1 MTAPM
6 PMGDG
11 PLIPMPEL
19 TVAAV
24 RHAIAR
30 IAPSRIHAFD
40 EHLAEAATNA
50 QQTQS
55 LAPLRAF
62 IHVWA
67 INVAIARYP
76 TRAARFHAL
85 EALIDAGNED
95 PTDALAEIQQILQA
109 AKGDAGL

>member
-1 MTAPM
+1 MSAPI
-6 PMGDG
+6 PADG

-19 TVAAV
+19 TVAAI
-24 RHAIAR
+24 RRAIAR
-30 IAPSRIHAFD
+30 ITPSRIRAFD

-67 INVAIARYP
+67 INVAVARHP
-76 TRAARFHAL
+76 SRAARLRTL
-85 EALIDAGNED
+85 EALIDAGKED
-95 PTDALAEIQQILQA
+95 PTDALAEVQQILQEA
-109 AKGDAGL
+109 EAEVGL